1 MNFSLPEGVDILS
14 GLLKAKYQDK
24 VVDKDDNIWF
34 RKFTLSD
41 VLDNK
46 YVLFWFEELG
56 NFAYPLNEQYHTDL
70 YNKLQVIVDILN
82 QELQS
87 NNFG

>member
-1 MNFSLPEGVDILS
+1 MDFSLAEGVDILS
-14 GLLKAKYQDK
+14 GLLKAKYHDK
-24 VVDKDDNIWF
+24 VLDKDDNIWF
-34 RKFTLSD
+34 RKFILSD
-41 VLDNK
+41 ILEHK

-56 NFAYPLNEQYHTDL
+56 NFAYPLTEQYYTYL

-87 NNFG
+87 SNLG